1 MQLQQLSECRR
12 AARLH
17 FGLAFTDAAQ
27 GAAVA
32 QAGLDV
38 DSNIYSD
45 PLQPRQPPD
54 RPPLHQKIMREHLGR
69 TDGEHLARW
78 IFFEVCVENYA
89 LSF

>member
-54 RPPLHQKIMREHLGR
+54 RPPLYQTIMREHLGAVR
-69 TDGEHLARW
+69 DRELPHW
-78 IFFEVCVENYA
+78 INVEVCVENYA